1 MTLFFYMNLLNS
13 NIKPIFLFLLSFV
26 ILSIVGV
33 IDYFTGPEISPL
45 LLYLVPIFFIGLHSN
60 TSKKIIFFVVFLA
73 ALFWI
78 IAEYNSKEYS
88 SIIIL
93 YWNAFVRFIIFLLF
107 GMLLFQLRLRYN
119 KLLEVNT
126 KLEQLNLEKNKIIG
140 VAAHDLKNPIGSIQS
155 FTTLLLEDYKDEL
168 TEEVEEILGYIK
180 ELSSN
185 SFHILCSLLDVSKI
199 ESGII
204 EIVKINQDYISFIN
218 KLISVNQLVANKK
231 NIKINFN
238 SEITSLNFEFDQN
251 HLSQVV
257 NNLLTNAIKFSY
269 PNKEI
274 NILVTVTENNI
285 LRTLV
290 EDNGKGIAESDY
302 NKLFNYFQK
311 TGTTPTDGE
320 TSTGLGLAISKKIIQ
335 QHGGTIGFVSKLNV
349 GSKFYFE
356 LNLI

>member
-1 MTLFFYMNLLNS
+1 MNLLNS
-13 NIKPIFLFLLSFV
+13 KIKPLFLFIFSFV
-26 ILSIVGV
+26 ILSIVGL

-45 LLYLVPIFFIGLHSN
+45 LLYLIPIFFIGLHIN
-60 TSKKIIFFVVFLA
+60 TSKRIIVFVVFLA

-88 SIIIL
+88 SILIL
-93 YWNAFVRFIIFLLF
+93 FWNAFVRFIIFLLF
-107 GMLLFQLRLRYN
+107 GMLLFQLRLRYT
-119 KLLEVNT
+119 KLLELNL

-140 VAAHDLKNPIGSIQS
+140 VAAHDLKNPVGSIQS
-155 FTTLLLEDYKDEL
+155 FTSLLLEDYKDEL

-185 SFHILCSLLDVSKI
+185 SFHILSSLLDVSKI
-199 ESGII
+199 ESGIV
-204 EIVKINQDYISFIN
+204 EIAKTNQDYISFIN
-218 KLISVNQLVANKK
+218 KHIVVNQLVANKK
-231 NIKINFN
+231 NIKINLN
-238 SEITSLNFEFDQN
+238 SEIKTLNFEFDQN

-274 NILVTVTENNI
+274 TVSVILSENKI
-285 LRTLV
+285 LKTTI
-290 EDNGKGIAESDY
+290 EDNGKGIADSDY

-311 TGTTPTDGE
+311 TNTTPTVGE

-335 QHGGTIGFVSKLNV
+335 QHEGTIGFESKLDV

-356 LNLI
+356 LKLN